1 MSADNRWSFPDLD
14 TTIGWCEER
23 HGQGIR
29 CTVASLDEFARNR
42 DHAAAAV
49 RAAVAAVRTLAVSH
63 PDCSVSLKPTA
74 LGVLFDREEYRRNLA
89 TVVNEA
95 RKNGISIEID
105 MEGRDLVDATLRSAG
120 EVAMEYPVTIALQAY
135 LDRTLDDCDF
145 CISHGIRIRI
155 VKGAYLGDT
164 GDFAAIQQRLRML
177 ISRIAGSGENFSIG
191 THDTEVLAWI
201 TGEAGIPRHQVELGF
216 LKGLA
221 EQTKLRLA
229 ADGWDVSEYVPFGQ
243 QGGTAYRNRRERYLQ
258 LLQEAGREPAP

>member
-201 TGEAGIPRHQVELGF
+201 TEEARIPRHQVELGF

-229 ADGWDVSEYVPFGQ
+229 TDGWDVSEYVPFGQ